1 MASFRGG
8 DEGSAEDDA
17 IVVASGTVE
26 FVVQLSSALSLIT
39 LLPGGTGPCDVMVK
53 AKDGWKD
60 KSTVSALLKRAVPG
74 AAISLRGRLERRRAG
89 VLLVLEMTRSVGE
102 SLRDLGNRQRFNVER
117 QWRTGRGIRLTQ
129 GGMVSGIGA

>member
-60 KSTVSALLKRAVPG
+60 KSTVSALVKRAVPG
-74 AAISLRGRLERRRAG
+74 AAISLRGRLERWSCPPAG
-89 VLLVLEMTRSVGE
+89 ECVHPFEIDVGGVTFTTAVATTEEGDPSRSPRGGP
-102 SLRDLGNRQRFNVER
+102 SWAGAA
-117 QWRTGRGIRLTQ
+117 GRG
-129 GGMVSGIGA
+129 